1 MFDFTSFWED
11 KETAVYFLIFLI
23 VVGCLW
29 LLYKGMKDVYLTGR
43 FFAIASLVVVLF
55 AASYFLNDLTFFQ
68 SRGFDPIVFPWAI
81 LCFLLVLVMVDALL
95 LFANKRPLKI
105 RRHLPRVFSLGDP
118 NPIRI
123 TVENISN
130 QKFDVSAVDE
140 IPIEFQKRDFEFN
153 FDLEPFEEREISYEL
168 NPKVRGEYHFG
179 HVNVFLTSTLGI
191 LQRRYEHKF
200 PMTLPVYPSLIQMKN
215 FELKA
220 FDKVTMDKGGVKR
233 MRRIGHSYEFEQI
246 KDYVRG
252 DDYRS
257 VNWKATSRSGKL
269 MVNQYED
276 ERAQQVY
283 CIIDKSRNMKMPF
296 EGLSL
301 MDYAVNATLV
311 ISNIALKKHDR
322 AGMMTFSDIIG
333 STIKADR
340 RANQLNN
347 ILQTLY
353 REKERNLEANYELL
367 YRAVR
372 NLISG
377 RSLIFLFTNFESMY
391 ALERVLPLLRRMNNQ
406 HLLVVVFFEN
416 SEIRDYADKK
426 VETVEEIY
434 HQTVAKKFIYEK
446 EQIVSKLKQY
456 GIQAILTKPEDL
468 SMNSVNKYLELKS
481 RGLI

>member
-1 MFDFTSFWED
+1 MEDLTTFWED
-11 KETAVYFLIFLI
+11 KEIAIYFIGFVL
-23 VVGCLW
+23 VVLLLL
-29 LLYKGMKDVYLTGR
+29 LLYRSAKNLYLTSR
-43 FFAIASLVVVLF
+43 FFGLASVVVLGYV
-55 AASYFLNDLTFFQ
+55 AAFFMNDMAFFMNINL
-68 SRGFDPIVFPWAI
+68 DPIVIPWA
-81 LCFLLVLVMVDALL
+81 LMAFLGVLVIVDALM
-95 LFANKRPLKI
+95 LFTVKHPLKV
-105 RRHLPRVFSLGDP
+105 RRFLPKVFSLGDD

-123 TVENISN
+123 TVENITS
-130 QKFDVSAVDE
+130 QPLSLSVVDE
-140 IPIEFQKRDFEFN
+140 LPPEFQKRDFEFD
-153 FDLEPFEEREISYEL
+153 FKLQPLEEKELHYEL
-168 NPKVRGEYHFG
+168 NPKVRGEYEFG
-179 HVNVFLTSTLGI
+179 FVNVFMTSILGI
-191 LQRRYEHKF
+191 LQRRYVHQF
-200 PMTLPVYPSLIQMKN
+200 PMTLPVYPSLVQMKQ

-220 FDKVTMDKGGVKR
+220 FDKVTFDKGGVKR

-257 VNWKATSRSGKL
+257 INWKATSRANKL

-276 ERAQQVY
+276 ERAQQIY
-283 CIIDKSRNMKMPF
+283 CVIDKSRNMKMPF
-296 EGLSL
+296 NGLSL

-333 STIKADR
+333 STVKADR
-340 RANQLNN
+340 RANQLNT

-367 YRAVR
+367 YSAVR

-391 ALERVLPLLRRMNNQ
+391 ALERVLPLLRRMNNL

-416 SEIRDYADKK
+416 SEIKEFSETD
-426 VETVEEIY
+426 VETIEGIY
-434 HQTVAKKFIYEK
+434 HQTIAKKYIYEK
-446 EQIVSKLKQY
+446 EQIISKLRQY
-456 GIQAILTKPEDL
+456 GIQAILTKPENL
-468 SMNSVNKYLELKS
+468 SMNAVNKYLELKS

>member
-1 MFDFTSFWED
+1 MFDFSTFWQD
-11 KETAVYFLIFLI
+11 KEIAVYFVLFLI
-23 VVGCLW
+23 GVMALVV
-29 LLYKGMKDVYLTGR
+29 LYRLMKDVFLTSR
-43 FFAIASLVVVLF
+43 FFAIAALIVVLF
-55 AASYFLNDLTFFQ
+55 LASYFLNDTDFFNN
-68 SRGFDPIVFPWAI
+68 RGFDPIVLPWAL
-81 LCFLLVLVMVDALL
+81 LCFLGVLTIVDGMI
-95 LFANKRPLKI
+95 LFSYKRPLKI
-105 RRHLPRVFSLGDP
+105 RRHLPRIFSLGDQ

-123 TVENISN
+123 TIENISS
-130 QKFDVSAVDE
+130 QIYGLTVVDE
-140 IPIEFQKRDFEFN
+140 LPPEFQKRDFEFS
-153 FDLEPFEEREISYEL
+153 FKLKPFEEKEIVYEV
-168 NPKVRGEYHFG
+168 NPKVRGEYRFG
-179 HVNVFLTSTLGI
+179 YVNVFLDSFLGI
-191 LQRRYEHKF
+191 LQRKYEHKF

-220 FDKVTMDKGGVKR
+220 FDMVTMDKGGVKR

-246 KDYVRG
+246 KDYVKG

-257 VNWKATSRSGKL
+257 INWKATGRSGKL

-283 CIIDKSRNMKMPF
+283 CIIDKSRSMKMPF
-296 EGLSL
+296 DGLSL
-301 MDYAVNATLV
+301 MDYAVNSTLV

-333 STIKADR
+333 STVKADR
-340 RANQLNN
+340 KANQLNT

-391 ALERVLPLLRRMNNQ
+391 ALERVLPLMRRINNQ

-416 SEIRDYADKK
+416 SEIREYADDE
-426 VETVEEIY
+426 VHTVEEIY
-434 HQTVAKKFIYEK
+434 HQTVAKRFIYEK
-446 EQIVSKLKQY
+446 EQIVSKLRQY